1 MQIAYKARDIVEAH
15 IVCGMLQAAGC
26 DAHVGGHYLQGA
38 VGDMAPL
45 DFAVVWVNDAHAEL
59 AQHCVAEYDAGALSD
74 TAEHSPAPG
83 GLNPQTN

>member
-45 DFAVVWVNDAHAEL
+45 DFAVVWVSDDDAEL
-59 AQHCVAEYDAGALSD
+59 AQQCIGEYDAQ
-74 TAEHSPAPG
+74 AEPDAAAHSPAGDDPLSRPG
-83 GLNPQTN
+83 